1 MRREA
6 IMNSN
11 SSQPTSHADWDAC
24 PTGTLNSFAQADRQ
38 ARVQATVK
46 KTAIGLVPTAALLLL
61 VWFGVNS
68 STKPAEGMG
77 CRSVAISVQSY
88 FQGDL
93 GEETEDRIEA
103 HLANCEMCLRKYE
116 RYANENELPFDIQ
129 LTAEDRNSLLTYT
142 ATFAVIP

>member
-1 MRREA
+1 MQRET
-6 IMNSN
+6 IMNTN
-11 SSQPTSHADWDAC
+11 SSQPTTHADWGAC
-24 PTGTLNSFAQADRQ
+24 PTGTLNSFAKADRQ

-68 STKPAEGMG
+68 PAKPPGGMG

-88 FQGDL
+88 FNGEL
-93 GEETEDRIEA
+93 EEETEDRVEA
-103 HLANCEMCLRKYE
+103 HLANCKMCLRKYE
-116 RYANENELPFDIQ
+116 RYANENQLPFDIQ
-129 LTAEDRNSLLTYT
+129 LTGADRNSLLTYT